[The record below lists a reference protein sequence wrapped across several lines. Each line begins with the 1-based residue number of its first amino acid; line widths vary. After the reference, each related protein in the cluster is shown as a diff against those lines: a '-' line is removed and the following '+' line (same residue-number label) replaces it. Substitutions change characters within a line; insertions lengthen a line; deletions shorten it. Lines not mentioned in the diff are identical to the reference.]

1 MRPVR
6 GGLLLNLICRADTPP
21 PLVLISER
29 WGQPPDH
36 GKLFAIEDV
45 AVAQSMSVM
54 RLRGR
59 RAVMAVTD
67 IITRIPEGYGP
78 SVPIGSVVRA

>member
-1 MRPVR
+1 
-6 GGLLLNLICRADTPP
+6 
-21 PLVLISER
+21 
-29 WGQPPDH
+29 
-36 GKLFAIEDV
+36 LFAIEDV